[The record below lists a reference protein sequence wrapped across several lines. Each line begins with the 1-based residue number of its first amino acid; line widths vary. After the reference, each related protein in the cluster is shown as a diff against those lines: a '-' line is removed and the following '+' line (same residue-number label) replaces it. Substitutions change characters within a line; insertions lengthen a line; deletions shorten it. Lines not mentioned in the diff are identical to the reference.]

1 MKAHVSACLMLALL
15 LAACHRDGASDGVRQ
30 TRFPGQVTAGG
41 GTSGEVLASSS
52 KKATDSSYAG
62 GTPFHGGGMGG
73 NVGGAKMGGTVTE
86 SGHGPSGDTKP
97 PAAKTTPTGQ

>member
-1 MKAHVSACLMLALL
+1 MRATLLACLLL
-15 LAACHRDGASDGVRQ
+15 LASCHHESASDGVRQ

-41 GTSGEVLASSS
+41 GTSGEVLAAS

-62 GTPFHGGGMGG
+62 GTPFHGGGMEG

-86 SGHGPSGDTKP
+86 SGHGPSGETKP